1 MKARGNTK
9 IILDKVGKIQNLVG
23 GAIGNHQNDRD
34 PKGFVMAQKQLEEA
48 FKLCVEI
55 RDMYDPT

>member
-9 IILDKVGKIQNLVG
+9 LILKKVSEIQKL
-23 GAIGNHQNDRD
+23 IGNAKSLHDNDRD
-34 PKGFVMAQKQLEEA
+34 TDAHSLAQKQLEEA

-55 RDMYDPT
+55 RGMYDAI